1 MVEYRNK
8 PENIYNWD
16 NNHVIINYN
25 IVGDKDKNGIF
36 YKCDQ
41 VVVEVPLTYEKL
53 VESLIRTKYTISDE
67 LALLRQK
74 ETKLLYEQYQERM
87 RFCQHLRYTIE
98 QLEKRENYISNSLV
112 KPIGWSSK
120 M

>member
-25 IVGDKDKNGIF
+25 IIEDEDKNGVF

-41 VVVEVPLTYEKL
+41 VVVEIPWTYKKS
-53 VESLIRTKYTISDE
+53 VKY
-67 LALLRQK
+67 
-74 ETKLLYEQYQERM
+74 
-87 RFCQHLRYTIE
+87 
-98 QLEKRENYISNSLV
+98 
-112 KPIGWSSK
+112 
-120 M
+120 

>member
-16 NNHVIINYN
+16 NNHVVINYN
-25 IVGDKDKNGIF
+25 IIEDEDKNGVF
-36 YKCDQ
+36 CKCDQ
-41 VVVEVPLTYEKL
+41 VVVKIPLTYEKL

-74 ETKLLYEQYQERM
+74 ETKLLEFNEYNNFVEN
-87 RFCQHLRYTIE
+87 CKSIAKTI
-98 QLEKRENYISNSLV
+98 I
-112 KPIGWSSK
+112 
-120 M
+120 

>member
-25 IVGDKDKNGIF
+25 IVEDEDKNGVF

-41 VVVEVPLTYEKL
+41 VVVEIPLTYEKL

-74 ETKLLYEQYQERM
+74 ETKLLEFNEYNNFVEN
-87 RFCQHLRYTIE
+87 CKSVAKTI
-98 QLEKRENYISNSLV
+98 I
-112 KPIGWSSK
+112 
-120 M
+120 

>member
-16 NNHVIINYN
+16 NNHVVINYN
-25 IVGDKDKNGIF
+25 IVEDEDQNGVF

-41 VVVEVPLTYEKL
+41 VVVEIPLIYEKL

-74 ETKLLYEQYQERM
+74 ETKLLEFNEYNNFVEN
-87 RFCQHLRYTIE
+87 CKSIAKTI
-98 QLEKRENYISNSLV
+98 I
-112 KPIGWSSK
+112 
-120 M
+120 

>member
-25 IVGDKDKNGIF
+25 IVEDKDKNGVF

-41 VVVEVPLTYEKL
+41 VVVEIPLTYEKL

-74 ETKLLYEQYQERM
+74 ETKLLEFNEYNNFVEN
-87 RFCQHLRYTIE
+87 CKSVAKTI
-98 QLEKRENYISNSLV
+98 I
-112 KPIGWSSK
+112 
-120 M
+120 